1 MMRAV
6 IALALGTMLAAAAA
20 AGQTASADWPCIQP
34 RQPHLSLGQVWAGPA
49 PDDAARAA
57 AADPA
62 TAALAERIA
71 QRRMPLDQAEA
82 EIDRFARG
90 RDAAAL
96 TALMLAVFN
105 DMDAYRTRLL
115 DGIARYGRKQVA
127 LADRVRARRDR
138 MALLQAAGKPDFDAI
153 DAEEKALELDER
165 IFNDRRQSL
174 GYVCESPV
182 IVEQRLFALGR
193 AIAAHLPTP

>member
-1 MMRAV
+1 MRV
-6 IALALGTMLAAAAA
+6 MIALALGAMLVAASA
-20 AGQTASADWPCIQP
+20 AGQTPPADWPCIQP

-96 TALMLAVFN
+96 SGLMLAVFN
-105 DMDAYRTRLL
+105 GMDAYRTRLL

-138 MALLQAAGKPDFDAI
+138 MALLQAAEKPDFDAI
-153 DAEEKALELDER
+153 DAEEKALDLDER

-182 IVEQRLFALGR
+182 LVEQRLFALGR
-193 AIAAHLPTP
+193 VIAAHLPTP

>member
-1 MMRAV
+1 MRV
-6 IALALGTMLAAAAA
+6 MIALALGAMLVAASA
-20 AGQTASADWPCIQP
+20 AGQAAPADWPCIQP

-96 TALMLAVFN
+96 SGLMLAVFN
-105 DMDAYRTRLL
+105 GMDAYRTRLL

-138 MALLQAAGKPDFDAI
+138 MALLQAAEKPDFDAI
-153 DAEEKALELDER
+153 DAEEKALDLDER
-165 IFNDRRQSL
+165 IFNDSRQSL

-182 IVEQRLFALGR
+182 LVEQRLFALGR
-193 AIAAHLPTP
+193 VIAAHLPTP